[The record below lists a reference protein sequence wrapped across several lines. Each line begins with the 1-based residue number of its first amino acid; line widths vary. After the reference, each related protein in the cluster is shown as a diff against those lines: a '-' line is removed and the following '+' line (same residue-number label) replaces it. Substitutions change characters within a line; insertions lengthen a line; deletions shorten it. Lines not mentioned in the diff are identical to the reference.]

1 MTTPQDTLDTPD
13 HATGDSMTGIRVM
26 PMALIGAYSAIC
38 IATLMDALHGQ
49 NLIATSSLLLVGGVA
64 LALLHLSRFLA
75 PLETIDDWLWQL
87 ARCSALAGLCGA
99 TVGLCILF
107 LGNGSFHT
115 MTTGLS
121 LAAFSVLYGVLI
133 AMPAGCIVVL
143 ADDASS

>member
-1 MTTPQDTLDTPD
+1 MTTPQDTLDSPGQSM
-13 HATGDSMTGIRVM
+13 HDSIMRIRVI

-49 NLIATSSLLLVGGVA
+49 NLIATSSLLLVGGIA
-64 LALLHLSRFLA
+64 LALLHCSRFLA

-99 TVGLCILF
+99 TIGLCILF
-107 LGNGSFHT
+107 LGDGSFHT

-133 AMPAGCIVVL
+133 AMPAGCMVVL
-143 ADDASS
+143 TDDASN